1 MTTKSLNLA
10 SFRRD
15 PTLIEGQTKL
25 QASKPFRQ
33 LMEVLLTELPSKHAL
48 PYGSSG
54 EDHACANGLEI
65 GYLRCI
71 ETLKAASEPAPD
83 GEPVADFLNLEE
95 TTN

>member
-1 MTTKSLNLA
+1 MTTTPLSLA

-15 PTLIEGQTKL
+15 PTLIDGQTKL
-25 QASKPFRQ
+25 QGSKAFRQ
-33 LMEVLLTELPSKHAL
+33 LMEILMAELPSKHAL

-54 EDHACANGLEI
+54 EDHACANGMEI

-71 ETLKAASEPAPD
+71 ETMKAAAEPALEGD
-83 GEPVADFLNLEE
+83 PVADFLTSEE